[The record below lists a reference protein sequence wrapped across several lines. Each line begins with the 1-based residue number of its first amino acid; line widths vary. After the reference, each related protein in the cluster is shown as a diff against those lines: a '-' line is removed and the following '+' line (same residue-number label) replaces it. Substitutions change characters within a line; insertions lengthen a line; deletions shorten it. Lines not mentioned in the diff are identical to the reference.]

1 MPADTF
7 EGALLDAE
15 LNNPALKIVAH
26 LAKNAIPLD
35 SDAVLIDDLVEADFP
50 GYETLLLEAPVVDVF
65 DEVNYAEA
73 FYQSREWIAGEIV
86 TPQVIYA
93 VYVTIEMV
101 GVGIVLN
108 QIQILET
115 PIIVDREGITIQ
127 RTFSVAATS
136 EALS

>member
-35 SDAVLIDDLVEADFP
+35 SDAVLLGDLVEADFP
-50 GYETLLLEAPVVDVF
+50 GYEPLLLEAPVVDVF